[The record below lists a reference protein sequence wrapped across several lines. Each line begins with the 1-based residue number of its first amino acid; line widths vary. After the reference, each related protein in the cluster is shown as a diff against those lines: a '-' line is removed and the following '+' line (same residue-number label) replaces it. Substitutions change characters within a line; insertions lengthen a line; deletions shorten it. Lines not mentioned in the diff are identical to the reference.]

1 MNLDFKD
8 QRAFISGSTS
18 GIGYAIAKSLASLSC
33 EVILN
38 GRTQDSVDT
47 AVDKLYQEV
56 PGAICSG
63 LACDFAQAE
72 QVEALVLALKSVDI
86 LVNNIGIYTDQDFF
100 ETSEGPETL

>member
-18 GIGYAIAKSLASLSC
+18 GIGYAIAKSLASLGC

-47 AVDKLYQEV
+47 TVTKLCKET
-56 PGAICSG
+56 PGVICKG
-63 LACDFAQAE
+63 LACDFAKAE
-72 QVEALVLALKSVDI
+72 QVDALELALESVDI
-86 LVNNIGIYTDQDFF
+86 LVNNVGI
-100 ETSEGPETL
+100 